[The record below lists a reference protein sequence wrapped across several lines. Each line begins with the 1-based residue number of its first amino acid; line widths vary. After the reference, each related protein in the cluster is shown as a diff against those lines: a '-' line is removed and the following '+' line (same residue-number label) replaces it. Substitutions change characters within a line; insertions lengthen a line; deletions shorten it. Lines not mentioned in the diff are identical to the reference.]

1 MDRAFP
7 EGFLCAFSI
16 SGVCSSAMR
25 IFFCE
30 IKYSILPTKTLK
42 QKTQNKNEVKQ
53 NDYKNVLCDIRVL
66 FFVVTVEQIIRWTNE
81 GKERASL
88 FVVL

>member
-1 MDRAFP
+1 MLSP
-7 EGFLCAFSI
+7 FLVFAVPLCVSFSVKLNI
-16 SGVCSSAMR
+16 QYYR
-25 IFFCE
+25 Q
-30 IKYSILPTKTLK
+30 KHLK
-42 QKTQNKNEVKQ
+42 KERKVKQ